1 MGKRSC
7 YLVNHEV
14 EVVQDGQGEVADLLC
29 SSGG

>member
-1 MGKRSC
+1 MGTKSC

-14 EVVQDGQGEVADLLC
+14 EVVQDGQGEVADLLG